1 MAKFFDLP
9 QIRSAENLKCPYCNR
24 IFEYGG
30 LDVLDYLNDLS
41 RVKVKCCSCN
51 QNFEFK
57 LPELEKPLIFLD
69 QWFVSDIFR
78 SNLPK
83 YDNFERIV
91 NKLEKLKF
99 IQRLVVAS
107 SDIDAIET
115 SQIPSAHIGKS
126 KAIWSKVIDLSES
139 HILFVIDL
147 LRRQVESSLDIAPRT
162 QFIIDKYR
170 KNWIIGIGK
179 HRMRLLM
186 TKTWLVEMEKNTENL
201 SNDDKFLEI
210 LDQQSQRLELQQHKN
225 FESALWIVKDLCQK
239 EIIDAIKIVSLELL
253 KNSIEVS
260 DTGFKRY
267 MEITKEI
274 SKLNSG
280 YANLIREVIINTHSS
295 SIEHSRNLLNRLSLL
310 IETDVHDISEYFEIE
325 NYLWAERL
333 LHYYENQH
341 KKEKTSTSLKNTRA
355 RYGFS
360 RMNDI
365 KRVAAALPYASV
377 LLVDQDME
385 RVLSGSYL
393 CRIRKKYSQCKV
405 FSSASMDGLE
415 TWLDEIMQSQEA
427 SDELRIIR
435 RLLCGL
441 SPVEEEQ
448 ENEKMV
454 QEIIDKFL
462 AGNVQTRASNRVQSQ

>member
-1 MAKFFDLP
+1 MAEFFDLYK
-9 QIRSAENLKCPYCNR
+9 IHSKENIICPYCSHS
-24 IFEYGG
+24 FTYGG
-30 LDVLDYLNDLS
+30 LIVLNYSDDLNRL
-41 RVKVKCCSCN
+41 KVKCCSCDDI
-51 QNFEFK
+51 FEFN
-57 LPELEKPLIFLD
+57 LPDLEKPLIFLD
-69 QWFVSDIFR
+69 QWFVSDMFR
-78 SNLPK
+78 LNFSNHEK
-83 YDNFERIV
+83 FERIL
-91 NKLEKLKF
+91 NKIEKLKF

-115 SQIPSAHIGKS
+115 SQIPSAHIEKS
-126 KAIWSKVIDLSES
+126 KDIWSKVIDLSES

-147 LRRQVESSLDIAPRT
+147 LRDQIESSLGIKPRT
-162 QFIIDKYR
+162 QFIIDKYK

-210 LDQQSQRLELQQHKN
+210 LDQLSQRLELQQHKN
-225 FESALWIVKDLCQK
+225 FESALWVVKDLCKK

-260 DTGFKRY
+260 DTGFKIY

-280 YANLIREVIINTHSS
+280 YVNLIREVIINTHSS

-310 IETDVHDISEYFEIE
+310 IEIDVHDISEYFEIE

-333 LHYYENQH
+333 LHYYENQY
-341 KKEKTSTSLKNTRA
+341 KKERTTTSKNNTRA

-365 KRVAAALPYASV
+365 KRVAAALPYASI
-377 LLVDQDME
+377 LLVDKDME
-385 RVLSGSYL
+385 RILSGTYL
-393 CRIRKKYSQCKV
+393 CKIRKKYSQCKI
-405 FSSASMDGLE
+405 FSSASLDGLE

-462 AGNVQTRASNRVQSQ
+462 AGKV